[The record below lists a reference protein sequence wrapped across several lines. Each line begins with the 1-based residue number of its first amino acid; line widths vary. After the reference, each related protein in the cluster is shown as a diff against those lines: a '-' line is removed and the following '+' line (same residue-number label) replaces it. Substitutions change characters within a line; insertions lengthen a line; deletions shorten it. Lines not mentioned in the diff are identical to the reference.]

1 MKQLLLSKL
10 PALFAALAAEQKLY
24 IPADDAA
31 GQANFTL
38 WREGLQLTKKLN
50 TVRSAKDL
58 FFPQVENLV
67 GFRVAGKQLDLVET
81 RDPAEPFV
89 LFGVRACDARSFAIL
104 DRVFLSEPQDTY
116 YAARRAH
123 GTVVTLACT
132 RPEETCFCQ
141 AFGVDPAQP
150 QGDVSCWM
158 DAAALYWQAN
168 TEKGEALT
176 AKLSMLEDAGDE
188 AVKAQQAQTRAILK
202 KLPLASLDLSAVGA
216 GKTKAEAEK
225 EKMRGNLLRAVS
237 HDIRTPLTAIV
248 GGIDAILENGE
259 KLSPETRTS
268 LLENM
273 RDESNWL
280 IGVVENLLSVT
291 RMSGASNIKKELEAG
306 EEVLSAAA
314 MKFQRHYPAT
324 RVEISAP
331 DTLLMIPMDIIL
343 IEQVL
348 INLME
353 NAVQHGKTTTQ
364 ISLRLTRSED
374 LAVFEVSD
382 DGQGIAPAL
391 LPHLFDGYLTRDQE
405 AISDKRRNM
414 GIGLS
419 VCKSIVQAHG
429 GAMRASNRPTGGAL
443 LQFTLPLEET
453 SHEDQREN
461 TSD

>member
-67 GFRVAGKQLDLVET
+67 GFRVTGKQLDLVET

-158 DAAALYWQAN
+158 DAASAL
-168 TEKGEALT
+168 L
-176 AKLSMLEDAGDE
+176 AG
-188 AVKAQQAQTRAILK
+188 
-202 KLPLASLDLSAVGA
+202 
-216 GKTKAEAEK
+216 
-225 EKMRGNLLRAVS
+225 
-237 HDIRTPLTAIV
+237 
-248 GGIDAILENGE
+248 
-259 KLSPETRTS
+259 
-268 LLENM
+268 
-273 RDESNWL
+273 
-280 IGVVENLLSVT
+280 
-291 RMSGASNIKKELEAG
+291 
-306 EEVLSAAA
+306 
-314 MKFQRHYPAT
+314 
-324 RVEISAP
+324 
-331 DTLLMIPMDIIL
+331 
-343 IEQVL
+343 
-348 INLME
+348 
-353 NAVQHGKTTTQ
+353 QHGKGRGADREA
-364 ISLRLTRSED
+364 LHARGRRRRSRQSPAGADARDPQKAAAGKPRSVRRRRGED
-374 LAVFEVSD
+374 ES
-382 DGQGIAPAL
+382 
-391 LPHLFDGYLTRDQE
+391 
-405 AISDKRRNM
+405 
-414 GIGLS
+414 
-419 VCKSIVQAHG
+419 
-429 GAMRASNRPTGGAL
+429 
-443 LQFTLPLEET
+443 TL
-453 SHEDQREN
+453 
-461 TSD
+461 

>member
-50 TVRSAKDL
+50 TVCSAKDL

-67 GFRVAGKQLDLVET
+67 GFRVTGKQLDLVET

-216 GKTKAEAEK
+216 GKTKALFDRPEWKRSRKAASAAA
-225 EKMRGNLLRAVS
+225 RAPS
-237 HDIRTPLTAIV
+237 SARPASATTSRNSTPASSSAASAAGTA
-248 GGIDAILENGE
+248 AC
-259 KLSPETRTS
+259 TRTS
-268 LLENM
+268 P
-273 RDESNWL
+273 RCPPVSRARPSSSASA
-280 IGVVENLLSVT
+280 SVLCT
-291 RMSGASNIKKELEAG
+291 SWSISRITTTGSSAA
-306 EEVLSAAA
+306 SAAA
-314 MKFQRHYPAT
+314 GAWR
-324 RVEISAP
+324 SA
-331 DTLLMIPMDIIL
+331 
-343 IEQVL
+343 
-348 INLME
+348 
-353 NAVQHGKTTTQ
+353 
-364 ISLRLTRSED
+364 RS
-374 LAVFEVSD
+374 
-382 DGQGIAPAL
+382 
-391 LPHLFDGYLTRDQE
+391 T
-405 AISDKRRNM
+405 
-414 GIGLS
+414 
-419 VCKSIVQAHG
+419 
-429 GAMRASNRPTGGAL
+429 
-443 LQFTLPLEET
+443 
-453 SHEDQREN
+453 
-461 TSD
+461 